1 MRCRKPQL
9 NWCANVKQNVIAL
22 ARSIILSIVVVIVA
36 VAAVASCAG
45 AQAPLTHVA
54 IAARALTRGTVIT
67 VDDIIYK
74 DSTVRAS
81 GDSSRVAPGWVTRR
95 MIAAGEL
102 LRVPAVEPPNVVQAN
117 QSVDVEWKD
126 QNIELLLRGTVNRSG
141 AIGDR
146 VTVRTESGRRFE
158 GTVVAPGRVRID

>member
-1 MRCRKPQL
+1 MAIASR
-9 NWCANVKQNVIAL
+9 AL
-22 ARSIILSIVVVIVA
+22 A
-36 VAAVASCAG
+36 
-45 AQAPLTHVA
+45 
-54 IAARALTRGTVIT
+54 RGTVIT

-74 DSTVRAS
+74 DSTVRAA

-102 LRVPAVEPPNVVQAN
+102 LRAPAVEPPNVVLAN
-117 QSVDVEWKD
+117 QTVDVEWKD
-126 QNIELLLRGTVNRSG
+126 QNVALTLRGIVTRSA

-158 GTVVAPGRVRID
+158 GTVIASGRVRID

>member
-1 MRCRKPQL
+1 
-9 NWCANVKQNVIAL
+9 VKHNVIAVG
-22 ARSIILSIVVVIVA
+22 RSIILTAVAVVIA
-36 VAAVASCAG
+36 IATVASCAG
-45 AQAPLTHVA
+45 AQAPVARMA
-54 IAARALTRGTVIT
+54 IASHALARGAVIT

-74 DSTVRAS
+74 DSTVRAA

-102 LRVPAVEPPNVVQAN
+102 LRAPAVEPPNVVLAN
-117 QSVDVEWKD
+117 QAVDVEWKD
-126 QNIELLLRGTVNRSG
+126 QNVALTLRGIVTRSA

-158 GTVVAPGRVRID
+158 GTVIASGRVRID

>member
-1 MRCRKPQL
+1 MK
-9 NWCANVKQNVIAL
+9 NNAIAL
-22 ARSIILSIVVVIVA
+22 GRSIILTVVAVVIA

-45 AQAPLTHVA
+45 AQAPVMHVA
-54 IAARALTRGTVIT
+54 IAARSLARGTVIT
-67 VDDIIYK
+67 TDDIVYK
-74 DSTVRAS
+74 DSVVRAA

-95 MIAAGEL
+95 MISAGEL
-102 LRVPAVEPPNVVQAN
+102 LRAPAVEPPNVVLAN

-126 QNIELLLRGTVNRSG
+126 ENIALTLRGIVTRSG
-141 AIGDR
+141 AVGDR